1 MQSKACKISESEQS
15 NRVAECRA
23 ALGRAVHVVVDRPLG
38 SVHPNHSDI
47 VYGVNY
53 GFVPDIVGGDGE
65 AQDAYILG
73 VDAPVAEFY
82 GVVVAVIHRLN
93 DIEDKWVVAPRGCEL
108 SDEEIVEKTRF
119 QERFFE
125 TELIG

>member
-1 MQSKACKISESEQS
+1 MAI
-15 NRVAECRA
+15 
-23 ALGRAVHVVVDRPLG
+23 GRAVHVVVDRPLG

-53 GFVPDIVGGDGE
+53 GFVPGVLGGDGE

-73 VDAPVAEFY
+73 VDAPVAEFD

-93 DIEDKWVVAPRGCEL
+93 DIEDKWVVAPRGLEL

-125 TELIG
+125 IELIR